1 MEELFKAL
9 IVNAQYKVEF
19 GTEEYLFQPVNGNE
33 NVSFSLRREHD
44 EWHGAEDLSPEIRQE
59 AVDALEK
66 YLLKQH

>member
-9 IVNAQYKVEF
+9 IVNAHYKVEF
-19 GTEEYLFQPVNGNE
+19 GNEEYLFQPVNGNE

-44 EWHGAEDLSPEIRQE
+44 EWHGAEDLSPEIRPE

>member
-19 GTEEYLFQPVNGNE
+19 GNEEYLFQPVNGNE

-44 EWHGAEDLSPEIRQE
+44 EWHGAEDLSPETRQE